1 VIVGPIFFR
10 ELVTAPR
17 RPQHYINRTVYV
29 AALLVLMATAWLL
42 MTGTQ
47 VIRNVGDI
55 SRFGAALFQMLAPLQ
70 LALLSFLGALTAASN
85 VAQEKD
91 KQTIVLLLMTRLNN
105 SELVLGK
112 LMASLLDVF
121 TMLAAALPVFVMIT
135 LFGGVSLEQVARV
148 YGVTIITILAA
159 GSLGNML
166 ALWREKTFQTLAMT
180 ALGIVLWVGVLEG
193 VLLVAGEQVL
203 AGVPIRVWVTGLSPL
218 RAIFAAAQSGMG
230 ATTYGVI
237 GNGLPLFYAVGLG
250 LAAGLCGIAMLR
262 VRIWNPSREARSQQA
277 ETSDQASI
285 WGHEHDI
292 AGSDPLEIAR
302 RRELA
307 EAARTQHVDARVRKV
322 SQVSRQVWD
331 NPILWREMCTW
342 AYGKKVLIIRLAYL
356 VFALLAGAGLYYTVS
371 ADLGRGDGVATV
383 LPVAAQPLAP
393 FFVVSLVIVNALAVT
408 SITNERDGGALDLL
422 LVTDLSPREFL
433 LGKIAGVAYVTK
445 EMIVA
450 PLLMCGMLWSLGGLT
465 FENLLYCLGGLLI
478 MNLFVIM
485 LGIHCGMIYAN
496 SRTAIGVSLGTV
508 FFLFLGVVTLLVLMV
523 SFSGSFQT
531 QLVPFLAFIVGGG
544 VGLFVALGAR
554 NPSGAIG
561 LASFVLP
568 FATFFAITSF
578 LLNQPLNV
586 FLVTGFAYG
595 LTIAALVV
603 PALSEF
609 DFAMGRSKGGGE

>member
-148 YGVTIITILAA
+148 YAVTTVTILAA

-180 ALGIVLWVGVLEG
+180 ALGIVLWVGILEG
-193 VLLVAGEQVL
+193 VRLVAEERVF
-203 AGVPIRVWVTGLSPL
+203 AGVPMHVWVTGLNPL
-218 RAIFAAAQSGMG
+218 RAIYAAAQSGVG
-230 ATTYGVI
+230 ATTYGFI

-250 LAAGLCGIAMLR
+250 LAAGLSGIAMLR
-262 VRIWNPSREARSQQA
+262 VRIWNPSREARAQQP

-292 AGSDPLEIAR
+292 SGSDPLEIAR

-307 EAARTQHVDARVRKV
+307 EAARTQHVDARIRRV

-356 VFALLAGAGLYYTVS
+356 VFAVLAGAGLYYTIS
-371 ADLGRGDGVATV
+371 GSSGAAEGGATV
-383 LPVAAQPLAP
+383 IPAAALPIAP

-422 LVTDLSPREFL
+422 LVTDLSPSEFL
-433 LGKIAGVAYVTK
+433 LGKVAGVAYVTK
-445 EMIVA
+445 EMIAA
-450 PLLMCGMLWSLGGLT
+450 PLLMCVALWFLGGLT
-465 FENLLYCLGGLLI
+465 LENLLYCLGGLLI

-496 SRTAIGVSLGTV
+496 SRMAIGVSLGTV
-508 FFLFLGVVTLLVLMV
+508 FFLFLGVVTLLWLMV